1 MNKDLIVDFS
11 EFDRNEVLYD
21 RAAIERVNPHRH
33 ELSLLDGI
41 LFEDHASRRYVGFC
55 DAKPTDFWTRG
66 HFPGRPVFPGVL
78 MCEAVFQTGALLM
91 ALKGEA
97 AGNSKTALVTRIQGC
112 KFKNMAKPGD
122 DLHIKV
128 DFVEMLANA
137 AFMKGK
143 ITAEGKTI
151 MTIEFAAT
159 IVENGE
165 V

>member
-1 MNKDLIVDFS
+1 MLETILSNIPQREPFLFIENIVERSADRITTSKKLTGEEDF
-11 EFDRNEVLYD
+11 F
-21 RAAIERVNPHRH
+21 
-33 ELSLLDGI
+33 
-41 LFEDHASRRYVGFC
+41 
-55 DAKPTDFWTRG
+55 RG

-97 AGNSKTALVTRIQGC
+97 AGNSKTALVTRIQNT

-122 DLHIKV
+122 LLLITV

-143 ITAEGKTI
+143 ITCNGKTI

-159 IVENGE
+159 LVENGE

>member
-1 MNKDLIVDFS
+1 MLETILENIPQREPFLFIENIVDRS
-11 EFDRNEVLYD
+11 EDS
-21 RAAIERVNPHRH
+21 ITT
-33 ELSLLDGI
+33 SLLLTGE
-41 LFEDHASRRYVGFC
+41 EDF
-55 DAKPTDFWTRG
+55 FRG

-91 ALKGEA
+91 ALKGEGA
-97 AGNSKTALVTRIQGC
+97 DNTKTALVTRIQST

-122 DLHIKV
+122 LLHITV

-143 ITAEGKTI
+143 IKVGGKTI

>member
-1 MNKDLIVDFS
+1 MLETILNNIPQREPFLFIENIVERSENTITTSKKLTGEEDF
-11 EFDRNEVLYD
+11 F
-21 RAAIERVNPHRH
+21 
-33 ELSLLDGI
+33 
-41 LFEDHASRRYVGFC
+41 
-55 DAKPTDFWTRG
+55 RG

-91 ALKGEA
+91 ALRGEA
-97 AGNSKTALVTRIQGC
+97 AGNSKTALVTRIQST

-122 DLHIKV
+122 LLLITV

-143 ITAEGKTI
+143 ITSAGKTI

-159 IVENGE
+159 LIENGE

>member
-1 MNKDLIVDFS
+1 MVKQNIDPLILENIPQREPFLFI
-11 EFDRNEVLYD
+11 EKI
-21 RAAIERVNPHRH
+21 IERT
-33 ELSLLDGI
+33 
-41 LFEDHASRRYVGFC
+41 EDSIITSKTLTGEE
-55 DAKPTDFWTRG
+55 DFFRG

-91 ALKGEA
+91 SLKGQG
-97 AGNSKTALVTRIQGC
+97 AGTNKTALVTRIQST

-122 DLHIKV
+122 TLNIKV
-128 DFVEMLANA
+128 DFVEMLSNA

-143 ITAEGKTI
+143 ITTNDKTI

-159 IVENGE
+159 LVDDGE

>member
-1 MNKDLIVDFS
+1 MLETILKNIPQREPFLFIENIVEQTQDSITTSKKLTGEEDF
-11 EFDRNEVLYD
+11 F
-21 RAAIERVNPHRH
+21 
-33 ELSLLDGI
+33 
-41 LFEDHASRRYVGFC
+41 
-55 DAKPTDFWTRG
+55 RG

-91 ALKGEA
+91 ALRGEA
-97 AGNSKTALVTRIQGC
+97 ADNSKTALVTRIQNT

-122 DLHIKV
+122 LLMITV

-143 ITAEGKTI
+143 IKVDNKTI

>member
-1 MNKDLIVDFS
+1 MLETILNNIPQREPFLFIENIVEKSENSITTSKKLTGEEDF
-11 EFDRNEVLYD
+11 F
-21 RAAIERVNPHRH
+21 
-33 ELSLLDGI
+33 
-41 LFEDHASRRYVGFC
+41 
-55 DAKPTDFWTRG
+55 RG

-78 MCEAVFQTGALLM
+78 MCEAAFQTGALLM

-97 AGNSKTALVTRIQGC
+97 AGNSKTALVTRIQST

-122 DLHIKV
+122 LLLITV

-143 ITAEGKTI
+143 ITSDGKTI

-159 IVENGE
+159 LIENGD

>member
-1 MNKDLIVDFS
+1 MLETILQNIPQREPFLFIENIIEKTENSLTTSKRLTGEEDF
-11 EFDRNEVLYD
+11 F
-21 RAAIERVNPHRH
+21 
-33 ELSLLDGI
+33 
-41 LFEDHASRRYVGFC
+41 
-55 DAKPTDFWTRG
+55 RG
-66 HFPGRPVFPGVL
+66 HFPGHPVFPGVL

-91 ALKGEA
+91 ALKGEG
-97 AGNSKTALVTRIQGC
+97 AGNSKTALVTRVQNA

-122 DLHIKV
+122 MLMITV

-143 ITAEGKTI
+143 IKANDKTI

-159 IVENGE
+159 LVENGE

>member
-1 MNKDLIVDFS
+1 MLETILKNIPQREPFLFIENIVEQSNDSITTSKKLTGEEDFFS
-11 EFDRNEVLYD
+11 
-21 RAAIERVNPHRH
+21 
-33 ELSLLDGI
+33 
-41 LFEDHASRRYVGFC
+41 
-55 DAKPTDFWTRG
+55 G

-91 ALKGEA
+91 ALRGEA
-97 AGNSKTALVTRIQGC
+97 ADNSKTALVTRIQNT

-122 DLHIKV
+122 LLLITV

-143 ITAEGKTI
+143 IKVDNKTI